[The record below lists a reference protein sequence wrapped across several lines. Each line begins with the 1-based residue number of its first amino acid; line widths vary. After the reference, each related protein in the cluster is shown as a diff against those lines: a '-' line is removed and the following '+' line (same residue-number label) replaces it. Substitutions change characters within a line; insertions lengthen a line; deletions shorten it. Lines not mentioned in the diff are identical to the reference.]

1 MATALSLSQMSCAPT
16 EIYANIMEAVV
27 VSAGWSIQSLC
38 SYIAI
43 EKLCC
48 GVNTFVLYSQ
58 ER

>member
-1 MATALSLSQMSCAPT
+1 
-16 EIYANIMEAVV
+16 MEAVV
-27 VSAGWSIQSLC
+27 VTAGWGIQSLC

-58 ER
+58 EK